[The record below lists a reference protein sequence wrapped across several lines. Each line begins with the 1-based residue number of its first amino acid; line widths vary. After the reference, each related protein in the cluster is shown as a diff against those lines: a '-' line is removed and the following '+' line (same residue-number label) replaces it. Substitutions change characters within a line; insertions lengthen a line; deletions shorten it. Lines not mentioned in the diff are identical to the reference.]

1 MTVFGTMTVLRNCV
15 TELDSDGKL
24 DIVTKLDSVMEL
36 DSVTELYSVTG
47 FDCDRERRQNA

>member
-1 MTVFGTMTVLRNCV
+1 MSGTMTVLRNCV